1 MLFLIVFSIFSFIY
15 SMNNDFRA
23 WYSLLFVATVLIYF
37 SVLWIIFAMI
47 RYMIKES
54 RMERIEKNMQYLQGQ
69 LKTAKENELFA
80 KTIRHDFRHH
90 NQNIAAMLQR
100 GETAEALRYIE

>member
-1 MLFLIVFSIFSFIY
+1 
-15 SMNNDFRA
+15 
-23 WYSLLFVATVLIYF
+23 
-37 SVLWIIFAMI
+37 MI

-54 RMERIEKNMQYLQGQ
+54 RMELIEENMKYLQGQ

-90 NQNIAAMLQR
+90 NQNIAAMLQK
-100 GETAEALRYIE
+100 GETNEALRYIEQYNESLDAARPKEFCPT